1 MIVAEPK
8 PLQEVALSLSGYR
21 NVMILGCGTCVSVCL
36 TGGDKEAGILSE
48 ELISSKCFKDGPP
61 SFIVKT
67 IERQCEKDMVEA
79 YLEMPHEIDAI
90 LSMACG
96 AGVQTVSEIHKKIPV
111 LPALNTTFLG
121 ALEEPGL
128 WREKCQ
134 GCGNCILALTAGVCP
149 VARCAKK
156 LFNGPCGGSSRGKC
170 EISSD
175 IDCAW
180 HMIIERLEGLGKTE
194 NYSRII
200 PFRDWSTDRGGGP
213 RKLVRPDRAS
223 SIGIS

>member
-8 PLQEVALSLSGYR
+8 PLQEIALSIAGYK

-48 ELISSKCFKDGPP
+48 ELSLSKYFKETPP

-67 IERQCEKDMVEA
+67 IERQCEKDMVET
-79 YLEMPHEIDAI
+79 YLEIPHGIDAI

-96 AGVQTVSEIHKKIPV
+96 AGVQTVSEIFKKIPV

-121 ALEEPGL
+121 ALEEPRL

-149 VARCAKK
+149 VSRCAKK
-156 LFNGPCGGSSRGKC
+156 LFNGPCGGSSKGKC
-170 EISSD
+170 EISQEV
-175 IDCAW
+175 DCAW
-180 HMIIERLEGLGKTE
+180 QLIIDRLEGLGRIE
-194 NYSRII
+194 DYARII
-200 PFRDWSTDRGGGP
+200 PFRDWSVDRGGGP
-213 RKLVRPDRAS
+213 RKLIRPDRNS
-223 SIGIS
+223 GISN

>member
-8 PLQEVALSLSGYR
+8 PLEEIALSLAGYK
-21 NVMILGCGTCVSVCL
+21 NVIILGCGTCVSVCL

-48 ELISSKCFKDGPP
+48 ELTTSKYFKEATP

-67 IERQCEKDMVEA
+67 IERQCEKDMVET
-79 YLEMPHEIDAI
+79 YFQLPQEVDAI

-96 AGVQTVSEIHKKIPV
+96 AGVQTVSEIFKNIPV
-111 LPALNTTFLG
+111 LPALNTTFIG
-121 ALEEPGL
+121 AFDEPGL

-156 LFNGPCGGSSRGKC
+156 LFNGPCGGSSKGKC
-170 EISSD
+170 EISQD
-175 IDCAW
+175 VECAW
-180 HMIIERLEGLGKTE
+180 HLIIDRLEGLGRKGD
-194 NYSRII
+194 YDRII
-200 PFRDWSTDRGGGP
+200 PSRDWSTDRGGGP
-213 RKLVRPDRAS
+213 RKLTRPDRI
-223 SIGIS
+223 SIIAN